1 MEREAHSEGPQHIRP
16 EAFLHGLVVV
26 DSVAHPAEH
35 YAAIL
40 PPVRVL
46 EAEAWAH
53 GDLPTVIQDRRG
65 DNQVLGTPPPQRHR
79 SLR

>member
-1 MEREAHSEGPQHIRP
+1 VVEREAHSEGPQHIRP

-40 PPVRVL
+40 HVL
-46 EAEAWAH
+46 GAEAWADGH
-53 GDLPTVIQDRRG
+53 LPTVLRGRRR
-65 DNQVLGTPPPQRHR
+65 DNQVQGTPPPQRHR
-79 SLR
+79 ALR